1 MVLLEELVEEVLL
14 RLPPADPAS
23 LVRAAIVCK
32 PWCRIISDRRF
43 RRRFSE
49 FHRSPPMLGL
59 LCNFRDQDGDYVSR
73 LLPTSSACPLRA
85 DHNWRAL
92 DARHGRVLLSLLLG
106 LYLSVWDPIM
116 DGWHQLPPVPDVW

>member
-14 RLPPADPAS
+14 RLPPADHAS

-59 LCNFRDQDGDYVSR
+59 LCNFRDLLAREIDPRNNTITIVLSR
-73 LLPTSSACPLRA
+73 RRAIAFRAKQQRILAFVEGSRPFFSAKRQ
-85 DHNWRAL
+85 R
-92 DARHGRVLLSLLLG
+92 
-106 LYLSVWDPIM
+106 
-116 DGWHQLPPVPDVW
+116 